1 MDAVLNDLKYALRMF
16 RASPAFTGTAVA
28 ALALGIAANTGIF
41 SVVNAVLLKPL
52 SYPDPDRIVQFMFST
67 PGGPVVGASPAS
79 FNIWRRQTDTFQ
91 DVSAYGMGAIA
102 YTGGAWPEQL
112 PMAQATAGCLR
123 LFGPKLERGRGFRD
137 DEDRPGAARVAILT
151 DELWRRD
158 FGGDPRLVG
167 NSISLGG
174 QPYTVVGILAPGFDF
189 DSDPRPDVWIP
200 MAIEPESRDQASYFS
215 AAARLK
221 PGVTLAAANTRMQLA
236 WQEFRR
242 KYPDYAGAAGGF
254 SVERLE
260 DRFVGDVR
268 PSLLVL
274 SGAVGLV
281 LLMACANVANL
292 LLIRALG
299 RRREFAIRAALGAG
313 RGRMMRQLLLES
325 VLLSLAGGS
334 LGLAA
339 SRFGVRALLALN
351 PGDIPRIGPN
361 GSAVSLDWRVLAFT
375 LGISLATGLLFGLI
389 PALQASRGDLGLAL
403 KQGGGRA
410 GFGPR
415 QNRTRSLLAIGE
427 TALAVILLIGS
438 ALLIRTF
445 IALRAVDPGFDP
457 HQVLTFGTSLAGTR
471 FQTTPAVARLTHD
484 GIERIDAL
492 PGVEAAAAATALPLQ
507 GSAGLPFDI
516 VNRPLAHGAVRV
528 GWTAISPDYFRVLRI
543 PVVRGRAFTERD
555 DRASPGVAMINQAM
569 ARKFWPGAEPI
580 GQLVV
585 IGKGYAPGFDE
596 PPRQIVGIAG
606 DVHDQGLDRDPAPM
620 LYVPL
625 AQVADGITALLAR
638 VAGLDWAVRTRLEP
652 HSLVPAIQAGLRA
665 SGNLPIDSVRSM
677 DEISSRSTA
686 RQDFN
691 MVLMTIFGGAA
702 LLLAALGIYALMAAS
717 VAQRSREIG
726 IRLALGAAPDAMRNM
741 VVAQG
746 MRLALT
752 GVAAGLAAALAF
764 TRVMESL
771 LFGVPAR
778 DPVVFT
784 AVPATLAAVAFAA
797 VLLPAV
803 RATRVDPAA
812 TLRSE

>member
-1 MDAVLNDLKYALRMF
+1 MF
-16 RASPAFTGTAVA
+16 RASPAFTVTAVA

-67 PGGPVVGASPAS
+67 PGGPAVGASQAS

-91 DVSAYGMGAIA
+91 DVSAYRMGAVGLS
-102 YTGGAWPEQL
+102 GGAYPEQL
-112 PMAQATAGCLR
+112 PLAQATAGCLR
-123 LFGPKLERGRGFRD
+123 LFGAKIERGRGFLN
-137 DEDRPGAARVAILT
+137 DEDRPGAARVAIIT

-167 NSISLGG
+167 NAIPLGG
-174 QPYTVVGILAPGFDF
+174 QPYTVIGILAPGFDF
-189 DSDPRPDVWIP
+189 DSNPRPDVWIP
-200 MAIEPESRDQASYFS
+200 FPIEPESRDQASYFS

-221 PGVTLAAANTRMQLA
+221 PGVTIEAANARMQIA
-236 WQEFRR
+236 WQQFRR
-242 KYPDYAGAAGGF
+242 KYPDYAGAANGF

-313 RGRMMRQLLLES
+313 RGRMIRQLLLES
-325 VLLSLAGGS
+325 VLLSLAGGV

-339 SRFGVRALLALN
+339 SSFGVRALLALN

-361 GSAVSLDWRVLAFT
+361 GSAAAVDWRVLAFT
-375 LGISLATGLLFGLI
+375 LAISLATGLLFGLI
-389 PALQASRGDLGLAL
+389 PALQSSRGDLGLAL
-403 KQGGGRA
+403 KQGRA

-427 TALAVILLIGS
+427 TALAVVLLIGS

-445 IALRAVDPGFDP
+445 IALRAVDPGIDP
-457 HQVLTFGTSLAGTR
+457 HQVLTFGTSLAGTQ
-471 FQTTPAVARLTHD
+471 FHSTAAVARLTHD
-484 GIERIDAL
+484 AIQRIEAL
-492 PGVEAAAAATALPLQ
+492 PGVEAVAAATDLPLQ
-507 GSAGLPFDI
+507 GGSGLPFDV

-528 GWTAISPDYFRVLRI
+528 GWTAISPDYFRVFRI

-555 DRASPGVAMINQAM
+555 DGAAPGVALVNHAM
-569 ARKFWPGAEPI
+569 ARKFWPGADPI
-580 GQLVV
+580 GQLIV
-585 IGKGYAPGFDE
+585 IAKGYAPGFDE
-596 PPRQIVGIAG
+596 PPRQIVGNAG
-606 DVHDQGLDRDPAPM
+606 DVHDQGLDLGPGPM

-638 VAGLDWAVRTRLEP
+638 VKPLDWTVRTRAEP
-652 HSLVPAIQAGLRA
+652 HSLVPAIQAGLRTV
-665 SGNLPIDSVRSM
+665 SGDLPIAGVRSM
-677 DEISSRSTA
+677 DEISARSTA
-686 RQDFN
+686 RQNFN

-717 VAQRSREIG
+717 VEQRRREIG
-726 IRLALGAAPDAMRNM
+726 IRLALGAGPEAMRNM
-741 VVAQG
+741 IVAQG

-752 GVAAGLAAALAF
+752 GVAAGLAAALGF
-764 TRVMESL
+764 TQVMQSL
-771 LFGVPAR
+771 LFGVPPH
-778 DPVVFT
+778 DPLVFT
-784 AVPATLAAVAFAA
+784 AVPAILSAVAFAA
-797 VLLPAV
+797 VLVPAI